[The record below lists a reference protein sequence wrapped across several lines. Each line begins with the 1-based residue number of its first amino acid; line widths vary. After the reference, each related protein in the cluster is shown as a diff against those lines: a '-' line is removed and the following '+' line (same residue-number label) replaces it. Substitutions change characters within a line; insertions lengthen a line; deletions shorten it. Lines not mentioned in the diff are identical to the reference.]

1 MALVVF
7 GEKVDMLNIP
17 SPEPGGFLIA
27 YDLDGILKQKDEN
40 GIISIIGGGNNPLS
54 DVLSLGNNTGIN
66 SIVLDSSI
74 ISGTNRISLDNS
86 LVSLTTDNG
95 LYGESYLF
103 MNSESLLL
111 SNGSKG
117 FRVEKDIYDNYNVTT
132 RYDVHNEQ
140 IIKENSYKLNLND
153 KPVLE
158 FTIGT
163 TSTIGGSRLSSL
175 LSSDGSIINPGI
187 INTVVLGGFGINALQ
202 SNSVYV
208 PDLYIQDGKLIK
220 GTNGSAKIQFTQ
232 YNDII
237 SSNDN
242 SVFGIL
248 SSTSS
253 TVLNSNGILL
263 RDTLISTSTPNI
275 DAGVSYISTK
285 NSNTSSG
292 IANSVVLGGEG
303 LSVTES
309 NTVYLGNTV
318 NINNQYKL
326 PNVDGSNGQVLK
338 TDGSGNTY
346 WDYTILTLN
355 TISLT
360 AIEFQSLNGVFDTD
374 TTYIITDA
382 DINLYGGT
390 EIYLTTN
397 TYGILNDTGIGKF
410 YNPLYNQLTT
420 GFGIWNIS
428 NTYLISDISIWGGY
442 YWNNTTGLA
451 GSAID
456 IYTLSSDWTKETYL
470 PYYETSYDIIKYDWI
485 NDLITYRN
493 EENTNI
499 VSTNKADIIYW
510 STIDTLYNPI
520 KSFQWGNIYDFVTDK
535 GIGSQNIDN
544 SYNQNINFT
553 GAKQTNITFNNK
565 SYQINSIFESDSYQN
580 NIIFNNSHQDGV
592 NFSNSSYQE
601 GLNFL
606 NSNQTQLT
614 ESTGLSQVN
623 LVFENNESNR
633 ISTPLTLSENGL
645 FIGSDVT
652 IDGKL
657 TVFGTASIINS
668 ENLLVQDPIILLSGT
683 QSGIPTLD
691 SGIFI
696 NRGTSVTEAF
706 IWDESMSEF
715 SFISTNDN
723 STVIGDV
730 NIVDYSNIH
739 ANNAIMTGT
748 VSSTAFK
755 LFSGTSLQ
763 FLKGDGS
770 VDTNTYTPTG
780 RTITING
787 TSYDL
792 SANRTWD
799 VGTLTGTGTTG
810 YIPKYIGSTILGN
823 SLIYDNGSS
832 LLIGT
837 TTQSTIDSSTQLSIY
852 KGNYSTLEVRADTES
867 KILLSTDVNGSSP
880 YIEIFNSYGHF
891 GIKQIPDTNSTST
904 FLMYNDENGTYFQT
918 NTQTRLSI
926 SNTGQSVFSSTVTA
940 NSFIKSG
947 GTSSQFLKADGSV
960 DSNVY
965 AIDSNVV
972 HKTGD
977 ETIAGLKTF
986 TDTIKSNV
994 TSGNIFEIYDGLN
1007 INGRISKNGYDGID
1021 IFNTIDKSGYGIVL
1035 DGNDSQF
1042 VGIYAN
1048 NSHMP
1053 KFYVDS
1059 DSNVSQQPLHSVSFI
1074 KSGGTSS
1081 QFLKADGSVD
1091 SNVYAIDSNVVHKT
1105 GTESISGIKTFN
1117 DIIYGA
1123 TVSIGTTF
1131 RLQDGTQGNGYVLTS
1146 DANGVGSWTSSI
1158 HTPTYKVYSALI
1170 SQSGTSA
1177 PTVTI
1182 LENTLGNVVWSRSN
1196 VGTYYGTLSSAFTSG
1211 KTFIQISNVTALVNI
1226 FLNYN
1231 STNDV
1236 QLQTRN
1242 SSNVNIDSSLTNNSV
1257 EIRVYY

>member
-17 SPEPGGFLIA
+17 SPEPGGFLIG

-40 GIISIIGGGNNPLS
+40 GIISIVGGGNNPLS
-54 DVLSLGNNTGIN
+54 DVLSLGNNTGLN

-117 FRVEKDIYDNYNVTT
+117 FRVEKDIYDNYNVIT
-132 RYDVHNEQ
+132 RYDVNNEQ

-163 TSTIGGSRLSSL
+163 TSTTGGSRLSSL
-175 LSSDGSIINPGI
+175 LSSDGSIINPGV

-232 YNDII
+232 YNDVL
-237 SSNDN
+237 SSNN
-242 SVFGIL
+242 NIVFGIL

-253 TVLNSNGILL
+253 IVLNSNGILL
-263 RDTLISTSTPNI
+263 RDTLSSTSTPNI

-285 NSNTSSG
+285 NSNSSSG

-303 LSVTES
+303 LSATES

-318 NINNQYKL
+318 NINNKYKL

-338 TDGSGNTY
+338 TDGSGNTS

-360 AIEFQSLNGVFDTD
+360 TIEFQSLNGIFDTD

-382 DINLYGGT
+382 DVNLYGGT

-410 YNPLYNQLTT
+410 YNPLYDQLTS

-428 NTYLISDISIWGGY
+428 NSYSIGDTSIWGGY
-442 YWNNTTGLA
+442 YWNNTSGLV
-451 GSAID
+451 GTTID

-470 PYYETSYDIIKYDWI
+470 PYYETSYDIIKYDWT

-493 EENTNI
+493 EKNTNI

-580 NIIFNNSHQDGV
+580 NIILDNSHQDGI
-592 NFSNSSYQE
+592 NFSNSSYQD
-601 GLNFL
+601 GVIFS

-614 ESTGLSQVN
+614 ESTGLSQTN
-623 LVFENNESNR
+623 LIFENNESNR
-633 ISTPLTLSENGL
+633 ISTPLTLSESGL

-683 QSGIPTLD
+683 QSGTPTLD

-730 NIVDYSNIH
+730 NILDYSNIH

-763 FLKGDGS
+763 FLKGDGT
-770 VDTNTYTPTG
+770 VDTNTYTPTV

-792 SANRTWD
+792 SVNRTWN

-810 YIPKYIGSTILGN
+810 YIPKFIGSTVLGN
-823 SLIYDNGSS
+823 SSIYDNGS
-832 LLIGT
+832 
-837 TTQSTIDSSTQLSIY
+837 TITISS
-852 KGNYSTLEVRADTES
+852 V
-867 KILLSTDVNGSSP
+867 
-880 YIEIFNSYGHF
+880 
-891 GIKQIPDTNSTST
+891 
-904 FLMYNDENGTYFQT
+904 
-918 NTQTRLSI
+918 
-926 SNTGQSVFSSTVTA
+926 VTA

-960 DSNVY
+960 DSN
-965 AIDSNVV
+965 
-972 HKTGD
+972 T
-977 ETIAGLKTF
+977 
-986 TDTIKSNV
+986 
-994 TSGNIFEIYDGLN
+994 
-1007 INGRISKNGYDGID
+1007 
-1021 IFNTIDKSGYGIVL
+1021 
-1035 DGNDSQF
+1035 
-1042 VGIYAN
+1042 
-1048 NSHMP
+1048 
-1053 KFYVDS
+1053 
-1059 DSNVSQQPLHSVSFI
+1059 
-1074 KSGGTSS
+1074 
-1081 QFLKADGSVD
+1081 
-1091 SNVYAIDSNVVHKT
+1091 YAIDSNVVHKT

-1123 TVSIGTTF
+1123 TVSIGTTSSLATLHSVGGF
-1131 RLQDGTQGNGYVLTS
+1131 RLDNKPNTNSLDIEYHATKSGQDGIIFTNWFVPSYDNRMYQYYTQHSDTDKLEIFYHPSTGYNNKNGSSTYLMYFETGYDDATKQKTTFQLNGVDKLTLLENGNVVLGQADGVNNTYTSVLRASNAYSFLSDSPGKDISIQSGSGRGTGSGGTIKFETAPSGGSGSTLNTPLTRMVVTTEGYVGIGLTAGVSSKLHVFGASGSFTYQDTTQATGYTLTS
-1146 DANGVGSWTSSI
+1146 DSNGVAKWTDPNPQMTINGNVILDDTYNKAIVKVKSSANI
-1158 HTPTYKVYSALI
+1158 TIPSTLMTNFNCIFRTFAGVTASFIAG
-1170 SQSGTSA
+1170 SGTTMDA
-1177 PTVTI
+1177 PYGMTLSTHKMATLFKDGSTTTYI
-1182 LENTLGNVVWSRSN
+1182 LEGE
-1196 VGTYYGTLSSAFTSG
+1196 
-1211 KTFIQISNVTALVNI
+1211 
-1226 FLNYN
+1226 
-1231 STNDV
+1231 
-1236 QLQTRN
+1236 
-1242 SSNVNIDSSLTNNSV
+1242 LT
-1257 EIRVYY
+1257 I